1 MYAKSGVKYSVEF
14 LQGEEPDDI
23 PTDMLQHPIKV
34 VVPANVTSNATSGDS
49 ARTLTFEGLMNSTSR
64 QNGKLEQISSVSA
77 TVLYS

>member
-34 VVPANVTSNATSGDS
+34 VVPANITSNGTSGDS
-49 ARTLTFEGLMNSTSR
+49 ARKLTLGRLMNITSM
-64 QNGKLEQISSVSA
+64 
-77 TVLYS
+77 